1 METAAFDALEYSQQS
16 QLTQTQ
22 QTQPL
27 SQPTT
32 RFPPNLWGIL
42 VSVGRSSSES
52 FALAQHAHDQSTT
65 VRGDTT
71 TSAPPPGLSTAVHT
85 ALPRPE
91 RLEFSRTKREYTVG
105 RHPRCDLV
113 LNGPKISSKHARIWL
128 DNETGIVRL
137 EDTSTNGTFVRN
149 MKVGKGNITV
159 LEPGDLIV
167 FGPASANF
175 DDDFRYVFQC
185 DPSLNPSSSSAA
197 DPYGLGE
204 LSQSQNAE
212 GRSIHQYYEVREQLG
227 KGSFATVRKGVRRA
241 DGVVVAIKIIQRA
254 RFASNPKS
262 VEMIEREIAI
272 MMQLEHRFCV
282 KCFDFFEDD
291 QRIWIVLEYVD
302 GGDLL
307 DYVMKRRGLK
317 ENETREIALM
327 ICEAVAYLHSQGVTH
342 RDLKPENLLLTKAA
356 HPVCKVTDFGLAKM
370 VDDQTMLRT
379 MCGTPTYLAPEVIL
393 HPEAVRGYGS
403 LVDAWSIGVVL
414 YSCLTNQIPFDES
427 ESTPLPQRM
436 AQRTVNLGILRG
448 FGVSEIG
455 CDFIGK
461 LLKADPRERMS
472 CAQALRHPWLA
483 TKSDSVASLPFGA
496 SSLDAIPNMSAAHR
510 SRADSLEGQEADA
523 EMSAASLTSPAA
535 MRTTEG
541 TDDSMV
547 DSQGFGKLALDGPP
561 HSPHPLSNLPNGLDH
576 ALAPPF
582 SSGTKRKEPMSAFS
596 DSSASAM
603 SSVQASP
610 IMVRAVPPGPLANGS
625 MPPPPVRKRPAAD
638 MQNGAMEVE
647 EPALVETS
655 EEVEPSTT
663 EEGDLDLLPIKPVEV
678 KASKVP
684 DVPAPAKTLEE
695 NVVDE
700 ETKEEPEDAPPTPA
714 RRGKGG
720 RKAAPTSARGRGRVR
735 GRASVA
741 STVKDDE
748 EVDGEQEQEDEPEPA
763 PKKQKTRGSSAFVT
777 GAAAEVSGIAATVK
791 NRRRKVARYT

>member
-1 METAAFDALEYSQQS
+1 METAAVDALEYSQQS

-22 QTQPL
+22 PL
-27 SQPTT
+27 SQPTI

-42 VSVGRSSSES
+42 VSVGRSSSDS
-52 FALAQHAHDQSTT
+52 FGLAHHAHDQQAGAPRDIPALAPLPGPST
-65 VRGDTT
+65 D
-71 TSAPPPGLSTAVHT
+71 VHT

-128 DNETGIVRL
+128 DKETGIVRL

-185 DPSLNPSSSSAA
+185 DPNLHPSSSSSG

-212 GRSIHQYYEVREQLG
+212 GRSIHQFYEVREQLG

-327 ICEAVAYLHSQGVTH
+327 ICEAVAYLHSEGVTH

-393 HPEAVRGYGS
+393 HPDAVRGYGS

-436 AQRTVNLGILRG
+436 AQRKVNLGILRG

-472 CAQALRHPWLA
+472 CAQALCHPWLA
-483 TKSDSVASLPFGA
+483 TKSDPISSLPFSNSA
-496 SSLDAIPNMSAAHR
+496 PDNIPDIPAGR
-510 SRADSLEGQEADA
+510 WSRADSLEAQQADA
-523 EMSAASLTSPAA
+523 DMSAASLTSPAA

-547 DSQGFGKLALDGPP
+547 DSQGFGKLTLDGPP
-561 HSPHPLSNLPNGLDH
+561 HSPHPLANLPNGLDH
-576 ALAPPF
+576 APAPSF

-596 DSSASAM
+596 DSSISAM

-610 IMVRAVPPGPLANGS
+610 IMARAVPPGPLANVS
-625 MPPPPVRKRPAAD
+625 MPPPPVRKRPAPE
-638 MQNGAMEVE
+638 MQNGAMEAE
-647 EPALVETS
+647 EPERVETS
-655 EEVEPSTT
+655 EEAEPSTT
-663 EEGDLDLLPIKPVEV
+663 EEGDLDLPPIRLV
-678 KASKVP
+678 KIEASKVP
-684 DVPAPAKTLEE
+684 EAPELAKMLEE
-695 NVVDE
+695 DVVKQE
-700 ETKEEPEDAPPTPA
+700 VKEEQEEAPPTPA
-714 RRGKGG
+714 RRGKGV
-720 RKAAPTSARGRGRVR
+720 RKAAATPARGRGRAR
-735 GRASVA
+735 DRASVA
-741 STVKDDE
+741 STTKDDE
-748 EVDGEQEQEDEPEPA
+748 DVEGEREQEQGRGPA
-763 PKKQKTRGSSAFVT
+763 PKKQKTRASSASVS

-791 NRRRKVARYT
+791 NRRRKAARYT